1 MKTFLLFILVLVFV
15 FDVFAQSNAGN
26 ALLLDGIND
35 FASPLSPNA
44 SGLDSCT
51 IEFWF
56 SPITWTNNNNL
67 YSGSRGLPG
76 TNGDSIRIGSH
87 PSAGDDNF
95 IFGVYDNGWQ
105 WNNSGLKP
113 GTNNWMHV
121 ACVCNSKGLFIFIN
135 GELTSANPYSSG
147 MPNFTYELIG
157 TSSWSEY
164 FKGYIDELRIW
175 NRNFE
180 SAAITSRM
188 LDTLSSEYYSTADS
202 GLIAYY
208 KMEALEDLGLNFDGA
223 DDIRDLSVFGN
234 HLDTYGGPALATS
247 GAFVITEVSDEELIN
262 INNFCLNQNYP
273 NPFNPSTTIKYSIP
287 YSDIVNI
294 KVFDI
299 LGREVAVLLNEYKP
313 AGTYNIEFNANKFT
327 SGVYF
332 YQLNA
337 GSYLETKKM
346 MLMK

>member
-1 MKTFLLFILVLVFV
+1 MKVFLLFIIVLVFV
-15 FDVFAQSNAGN
+15 LDVFAQSNAGN

-113 GTNNWMHV
+113 GANNWMHV

-135 GELTSANPYSSG
+135 GELTSANPYSFG

-175 NRNFE
+175 NRDFE
-180 SAAITSRM
+180 SVAITSRL

-208 KMEALEDLGLNFDGA
+208 RMEVLEDLGLNFDGA

-247 GAFVITEVSDEELIN
+247 GAFVITEVSDEEFMN
-262 INNFCLNQNYP
+262 INNFYLAQNYP
-273 NPFNPSTTIKYSIP
+273 NPFNPSTKIRWQSPIISHQTLKIY
-287 YSDIVNI
+287 DL
-294 KVFDI
+294 
-299 LGREVAVLLNEYKP
+299 LGNEVAVIVDEEKP
-313 AGTYNIEFNANKFT
+313 AGNFEIEFNASELS
-327 SGVYF
+327 SGMYF
-332 YQLNA
+332 YKLTIGNF
-337 GSYLETKKM
+337 SETKKM
-346 MLMK
+346 LLLK